1 MARTL
6 IGQLILRLRT
16 EGLGEANKI
25 TGVVRQ
31 VEDAARRLNNTG
43 SWGVG
48 FQNHLNKLKLT
59 AGELREVEKSWV
71 QLHDSMKDRNLASAL
86 KSSEI
91 GHWKTNT
98 VSVLA
103 QGRVAMEEHMRLAE
117 KSARS
122 HATRMRDILKPGL
135 VMLGAYS
142 APYFGG
148 MLGREAFT
156 AASERQRENFRQRM
170 ANIPENE
177 RGQIL
182 SRSEELGQRYPSVP
196 ITAIMELARTARNT
210 MGDTE
215 RGLQVL
221 EEAVRGLVVLQ
232 SSSGPDAAA
241 SALDGLLR
249 GIDNLGQNKD
259 GPVGVEQTKQIID
272 GVIRAAQIEGYQLD
286 PGSLFTFARR
296 SKIAGP
302 ALSNEF
308 LVSSAPA
315 IMQDMSP
322 ETAGATIASAYQ
334 AFVIGSN
341 AVASK
346 ANIDAQRRI
355 GIRQGPGKGTLVGA
369 ELFGQNPYEWVK
381 QHLIPALQK
390 DGVDIN
396 DDGQVSK
403 AVADLTRNTHASGL
417 LARLVQQRD
426 QIEKLVGLYRGAAGT
441 DVADDVRHED
451 PFVALAAF
459 KKSLQNL
466 SASMMPIEHITV
478 GLNSLADGINKLAS
492 AAKDSPIAAWLGAGA
507 AGFGAHKGGK
517 FAFGKLTDL
526 FGLKGSAVALDGS
539 AAALTRAA
547 VALGGSAALDGNPG
561 GPDKKRSWFTPLTI
575 GLAGLTAYVDIMRD
589 QGEKL
594 KADKDRQEQD
604 NAKSAQ
610 NIAFLR
616 NLVHAVVPDGTP
628 ESVIA
633 GQRAA
638 SSGDNPLQNA
648 VDSAT
653 RLGGGPVLDTAAIEQ
668 AKQTAAF
675 AGQDIQSSL
684 SVTATPN
691 VDTSGIDNAIR
702 KAQHLLQILSSAGA
716 AAKTA
721 QNNVGAEMRR
731 NFSDRGGGL

>member
-1 MARTL
+1 
-6 IGQLILRLRT
+6 
-16 EGLGEANKI
+16 
-25 TGVVRQ
+25 
-31 VEDAARRLNNTG
+31 
-43 SWGVG
+43 
-48 FQNHLNKLKLT
+48 
-59 AGELREVEKSWV
+59 
-71 QLHDSMKDRNLASAL
+71 
-86 KSSEI
+86 
-91 GHWKTNT
+91 
-98 VSVLA
+98 
-103 QGRVAMEEHMRLAE
+103 
-117 KSARS
+117 
-122 HATRMRDILKPGL
+122 
-135 VMLGAYS
+135 
-142 APYFGG
+142 
-148 MLGREAFT
+148 
-156 AASERQRENFRQRM
+156 
-170 ANIPENE
+170 
-177 RGQIL
+177 
-182 SRSEELGQRYPSVP
+182 
-196 ITAIMELARTARNT
+196 
-210 MGDTE
+210 
-215 RGLQVL
+215 
-221 EEAVRGLVVLQ
+221 
-232 SSSGPDAAA
+232 
-241 SALDGLLR
+241 
-249 GIDNLGQNKD
+249 
-259 GPVGVEQTKQIID
+259 
-272 GVIRAAQIEGYQLD
+272 
-286 PGSLFTFARR
+286 
-296 SKIAGP
+296 
-302 ALSNEF
+302 
-308 LVSSAPA
+308 
-315 IMQDMSP
+315 MSP

-507 AGFGAHKGGK
+507 AGFGAYKGGK

-547 VALGGSAALDGNPG
+547 VALGGAGVAGGVDGPG
-561 GPDKKRSWFTPLTI
+561 GKKGTGVGGWISSGLIAIAGLSWF
-575 GLAGLTAYVDIMRD
+575 VEIMRS

-594 KADKDRQEQD
+594 KADKERQARD
-604 NAKSAQ
+604 DAHSAQ
-610 NIAFLR
+610 NIQALK
-616 NLVHAVVPDGTP
+616 NVGEYLVGLVTSKSTEQDM
-628 ESVIA
+628 A

-668 AKQTAAF
+668 AKQTAAL

-702 KAQHLLQILSSAGA
+702 KAQHLLQVLSSAGA